1 MCQQQEYHHQ
11 NSDHVNQSSETNQGN
26 QFNGGLIGVN
36 VENVQVLT
44 YGSNNGNFSTT
55 SQHA

>member
-1 MCQQQEYHHQ
+1 MCHQEYHDHK
-11 NSDHVNQSSETNQGN
+11 SEHVNQSSETNQGN

-55 SQHA
+55 NQHA